1 MEFGR
6 AWKAEEG
13 LDGLKCQG
21 KDSREEG
28 RNSPRAEMQSVLGSG
43 PGQI

>member
-6 AWKAEEG
+6 ALKAEEG

-21 KDSREEG
+21 KGCRGES
-28 RNSPRAEMQSVLGSG
+28 RNSTRTEMQSVLGSG
-43 PGQI
+43 LGQI